1 MDRYKILVVDHDK
14 NTAHYVCRCL
24 EMAGYDVLQAHDGE
38 TALQA
43 MRREKPDLVV
53 LEPLLPDQDGLE
65 LIRTVRADPRF
76 VRLPIIILSARSSE
90 ADKRLGLDTG
100 ADDYVG
106 KPFNSHELTARVGA
120 VLRRYCRKNA
130 RTTPPTSTE
139 EEDRIMDQDQPN
151 GKGSLI
157 QIEDLT
163 KVYQMG
169 TVQVHAL
176 RGVSLVVQQGE
187 YLAIM
192 GASGSGKSTLM
203 NMIGLLDRPTSG
215 SYQIR
220 GEETSRLSKR
230 RLADLRKREIGFVF
244 QQFNLLP
251 RVSARRQ
258 VELPLFYAG
267 APRGQGQ
274 AMATRALTLVGLA
287 DRADHHPDELSG
299 GEQQR
304 VAIARALV
312 NQPSLLLADEPTG
325 ALDSQTGT
333 EVLDLID
340 QLHAQGLTVIMV
352 THDPIVAQR
361 AARVIVLKDGKITS
375 DKQNGKRLV
384 RLVMEAN
391 HENN

>member
-24 EMAGYDVLQAHDGE
+24 EIAGYDALQAHDGE

-43 MRREKPDLVV
+43 IRHEKPDLVV

-65 LIRTVRADPRF
+65 LIRTVRADPGL
-76 VRLPIIILSARSSE
+76 VRLPIIILSARASE

-100 ADDYVG
+100 ADDYVT
-106 KPFNSHELTARVGA
+106 KPFNSHELAARVGA
-120 VLRRYCRKNA
+120 ILRRYCRKNA
-130 RTTPPTSTE
+130 RTTPSTPAD
-139 EEDRIMDQDQPN
+139 EEDRFMDQDQPN
-151 GKGSLI
+151 KKGPLI

-176 RGVSLVVQQGE
+176 RGVSLTVQQGE

-215 SYQIR
+215 SYRIR
-220 GEETSRLSKR
+220 DEETSRLSKR

-267 APRGQGQ
+267 TPRSQGQ
-274 AMATRALTLVGLA
+274 AQARQALALVGLS
-287 DRADHHPDELSG
+287 DRADHHPDEMSG

-384 RLVMEAN
+384 RLVMEGN
-391 HENN
+391 HEDN